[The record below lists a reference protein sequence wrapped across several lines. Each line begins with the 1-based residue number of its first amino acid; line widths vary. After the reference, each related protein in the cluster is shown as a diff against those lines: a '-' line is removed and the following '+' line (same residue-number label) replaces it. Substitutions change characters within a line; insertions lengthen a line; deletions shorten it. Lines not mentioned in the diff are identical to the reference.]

1 MSKLNLSARGVWGTD
16 TDEYVNFTC
25 VQDYVVDDE
34 PVAYVAFGLR
44 RCRWEVVISVR
55 AGNRE
60 LFVTEE
66 AAKKYVE
73 REWARYV
80 EDECE

>member
-16 TDEYVNFTC
+16 TDAYVSFVD
-25 VQDYVVDDE
+25 VQDYMVDGKS
-34 PVAYVAFGLR
+34 VAYVSFRLR
-44 RCRWEVVISVR
+44 TCRWEAVFSRLNADR
-55 AGNRE
+55 AH
-60 LFVTEE
+60 FVTEE